1 MFSKTGWNEKPPIF
15 NVNNTE
21 LKKNCF
27 FSKILLNFENFK
39 TTRKFSKYA
48 FKAYLYLVY
57 LLDLGS
63 PESTLLQL
71 TPLWAID
78 GWFVPFL
85 DNLQNYIKKF
95 LLSFT
100 FSNN

>member
-1 MFSKTGWNEKPPIF
+1 MTSNAQCDIFSIIAGIAKKKMFFTLS
-15 NVNNTE
+15 
-21 LKKNCF
+21 
-27 FSKILLNFENFK
+27 NFENFK

-63 PESTLLQL
+63 PKSTLLQL